1 MLLLSWGGTGSP
13 VIEIRKARQTDVT
26 SVVRLLAEDLL
37 GQAREQIEDPLPP
50 VYLSAFEAIDRDPN
64 QYLAVMIDE
73 DEVIGTLQL
82 TFIAGLSRQ
91 GATRGQIEAV
101 RISAARRSE
110 GLGEK
115 LLEWAINKC
124 QERRCALVQL
134 TTDRR
139 RGDAH
144 RFYDRLGFEATH
156 VGYKL
161 ELRTGAFHTRT

>member
-1 MLLLSWGGTGSP
+1 MLG
-13 VIEIRKARQTDVT
+13 E
-26 SVVRLLAEDLL
+26 
-37 GQAREQIEDPLPP
+37 AREQISHPLPSA
-50 VYLSAFEAIDRDPN
+50 YLSAFEAIDRDPN
-64 QYLAVMIDE
+64 QFLAVMVD
-73 DEVIGTLQL
+73 DRDVIGTLQL

-115 LLEWAINKC
+115 LLEWAIKKC
-124 QERRCALVQL
+124 RERRCALVQL

-144 RFYDRLGFEATH
+144 RFYERLGFEATH
-156 VGYKL
+156 VGYKV
-161 ELRTGAFHTRT
+161 ELRDDPSHTRT